1 MRESDGRA
9 DIDMRFFLRQVESAL
24 SIAERLLSIGEVCHS
39 GKRVRDQNV
48 SVRKESDDSD
58 SE

>member
-1 MRESDGRA
+1 MRESDGLTLTCGV
-9 DIDMRFFLRQVESAL
+9 FLRQVESAL

-39 GKRVRDQNV
+39 GKRIRDQKV
-48 SVRKESDDSD
+48 LRKESDDD